1 VQRAF
6 GISSLMPCANLE
18 INPVA
23 FIWNHPGSS
32 QAEYK
37 GSFPDEESD
46 GYVFRANVV
55 ILLIPVNLNKS

>member
-1 VQRAF
+1 
-6 GISSLMPCANLE
+6 MPCANLE

-46 GYVFRANVV
+46 GYVFRADVV